1 MAKTQE
7 AQFSYTVQD
16 EIGVKAA
23 ITQYLLIDPTMTV
36 TQLAALWQSNAVLI
50 DPCISGEI
58 LHGKAELVL
67 LPSGLKG
74 SPGSGSR
81 VEQTGLFTFANATN
95 PRSFGMDFPSWADSK
110 ISGGH
115 IPLTDTDVAA
125 LVAALDTPL
134 TLSEFTTNQ
143 FLVLSTLR
151 QTAIT
156 FRKRRRLEAKLTTEV
171 G

>member
-7 AQFSYTVQD
+7 AQFSYTVMD

-23 ITQYLLIDPTMTV
+23 ITEYLLIDPTMTV
-36 TQLAALWQSNAVLI
+36 TQLAALWQSNELLI
-50 DPCISGEI
+50 DAVVGGQI

-67 LPSGLKG
+67 VPDGGKG
-74 SPGSGSR
+74 SPVAGSR
-81 VEQTGLFTFANATN
+81 VEQTGLFTLGNASN
-95 PRSFGMDFPSWADSK
+95 PRSFGQDFPAWADTK

-115 IPLTDTDVAA
+115 IPLADTDVAA
-125 LVAALDTPL
+125 LVTALTTPA

-143 FLVLSTLR
+143 FLVLAALR

-156 FRKRRRLEAKLTTEV
+156 FRKRRRLESRLTTEV